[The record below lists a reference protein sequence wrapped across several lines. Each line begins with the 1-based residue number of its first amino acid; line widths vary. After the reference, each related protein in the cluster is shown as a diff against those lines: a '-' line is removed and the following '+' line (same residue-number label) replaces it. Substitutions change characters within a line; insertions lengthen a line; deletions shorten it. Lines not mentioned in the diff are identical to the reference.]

1 MLQRLII
8 FFGYLKLAYSP
19 PSRYYAEREGRRLII
34 FVVNPQV
41 YVYENYHQDI
51 DLPNHFCHNRHPDT
65 GSDYGNPID
74 LYFEGKAGLV

>member
-1 MLQRLII
+1 MLPGRCILQI
-8 FFGYLKLAYSP
+8 AN
-19 PSRYYAEREGRRLII
+19 AECKEK
-34 FVVNPQV
+34 V

-51 DLPNHFCHNRHPDT
+51 DLPHHFCHNRHPDT